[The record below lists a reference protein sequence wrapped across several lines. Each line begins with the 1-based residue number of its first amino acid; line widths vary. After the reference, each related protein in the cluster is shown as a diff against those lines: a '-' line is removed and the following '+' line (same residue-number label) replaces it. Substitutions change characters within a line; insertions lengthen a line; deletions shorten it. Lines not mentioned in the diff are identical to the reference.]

1 MFSFSYVKVSYV
13 FAPSKKKKLD
23 NLASVPVNDQGKQ
36 TALMSD
42 VLVIPSPDKKIKVV
56 EILSQSKTNYA
67 GNKSEEGGYILILKK
82 YLFLKHTHRLSSISN
97 VK

>member
-1 MFSFSYVKVSYV
+1 MFSFSYVKKSHV
-13 FAPSKKKKLD
+13 FAPPKKKILD
-23 NLASVPVNDQGKQ
+23 NLVSVPVNDQGNR

-67 GNKSEEGGYILILKK
+67 GKKSEEGGYILILKK
-82 YLFLKHTHRLSSISN
+82 YLFLKHTHRLSNISI

>member
-1 MFSFSYVKVSYV
+1 MFSFSYVKVSHV
-13 FAPSKKKKLD
+13 IAPSKKKILD
-23 NLASVPVNDQGKQ
+23 NLASVPVNDQGNQ

-67 GNKSEEGGYILILKK
+67 GNKSEGGYILILKK
-82 YLFLKHTHRLSSISN
+82 FIIKIYF
-97 VK
+97 